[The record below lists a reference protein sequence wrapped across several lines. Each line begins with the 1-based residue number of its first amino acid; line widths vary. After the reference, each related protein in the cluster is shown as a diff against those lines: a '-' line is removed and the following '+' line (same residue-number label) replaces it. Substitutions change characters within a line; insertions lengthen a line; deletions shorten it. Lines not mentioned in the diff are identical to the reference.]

1 MTYAPGFV
9 DGGTV
14 AAGTSKLDLSRGRYH
29 RLTLSAAT
37 RTVNFVS
44 GVKDTPT
51 GQFDVPIT
59 GPSGLSVGDVV
70 LVEIRNSS
78 GGAVT
83 VTFDATNVR
92 GTPAAPANNNRKIH
106 EFVFDGTFL
115 TLTNA
120 APDSVFV

>member
-14 AAGTSKLDLSRGRYH
+14 GAGASKIDLSRGKFH

-37 RTVNFVS
+37 RTVNFVA
-44 GVKDTPT
+44 GVRDTPT
-51 GQFDVPIT
+51 GQVDVPLA
-59 GPSGLSVGDVV
+59 GPAGLSVGDVV

-78 GGAVT
+78 GGATVVT
-83 VTFDATNVR
+83 WDATNVR
-92 GTPAAPANNNRKIH
+92 GAPAAPANNNRKIH

-115 TLTNA
+115 ALTNA